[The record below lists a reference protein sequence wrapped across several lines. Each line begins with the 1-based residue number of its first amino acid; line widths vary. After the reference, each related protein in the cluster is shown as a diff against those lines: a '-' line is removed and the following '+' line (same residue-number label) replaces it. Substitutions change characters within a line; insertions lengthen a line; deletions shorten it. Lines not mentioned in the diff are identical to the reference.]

1 MYDEVLAFAVATFF
15 AGAVGAVGAGEF
27 VTTGPTGPT
36 VSCTTEGNAAPPPM
50 AGFWVTTDG
59 VPIGKPLD
67 GAKAGSETAGNP
79 FGFAVIVPVVVPVVV
94 PIVVPPIS
102 GRALPIPL
110 SG

>member
-1 MYDEVLAFAVATFF
+1 
-15 AGAVGAVGAGEF
+15 
-27 VTTGPTGPT
+27 
-36 VSCTTEGNAAPPPM
+36 M

-79 FGFAVIVPVVVPVVV
+79 FGFTVMVPSVVPLVV